1 MVTMSQ
7 KEFQRVK
14 VIENAAGGRLS
25 VGEASRLLQLS
36 ERQVQRLKRRYR
48 PDSVGWVQHG
58 NRGRSM
64 PWALPLPQKQLIL
77 NLAGGKYQGFNDSHL
92 AEKLRAEENLA
103 LSRETVRRILRA
115 AKLASPQKRRPRQYR
130 SRRPP
135 RPRFGMMAL
144 TDASRHD
151 WLEGRGPEFTLLGF
165 QDVATGQILAAHFQ
179 LEAENTLGYL
189 RALHAMVTT
198 HGIPLSLYRDRHSI
212 FQRNDSHWTLAE
224 QLAGKQ
230 SPTQLGRALEEL
242 GIEQIPAY
250 SPQAKGRIERAWRTC
265 QDRLV
270 SELRLARATTLP
282 EANAVLA
289 RFCVDYNLRFA
300 RPAADSAHDFRSLP
314 RRFDLARCL
323 SLRYQ
328 RVVSADHTV
337 TLGSQSIAL
346 PPLPAHRGY
355 AGETVELSHQLD
367 GVLRVFRAATLLT
380 ALPFAFEE
388 HPGRRPVQLTSAQ
401 KRKPTMPRIY
411 NLSGRPALAAVTYT
425 LRGDKVSLQ
434 L

>member
-25 VGEASRLLQLS
+25 VSEASRLLQLS

-58 NRGRSM
+58 NRRRPM
-64 PWALPLPQKQLIL
+64 PWAVSLPQKQLIL
-77 NLAGGKYQGFNDSHL
+77 TLARGKYQGFNDSHL
-92 AEKLRAEENLA
+92 TEKLCSEENLSV
-103 LSRETVRRILRA
+103 SRETVRRILRA
-115 AKLASPQKRRPRQYR
+115 AKLASPQKRRPRKYR

-151 WLEGRGPEFTLLGF
+151 WLEGRGPELTLIGF
-165 QDVATGQILAAHFQ
+165 QDDATGKILAAHFQ
-179 LEAENTLGYL
+179 LEAENTVGYL
-189 RALHAMVTT
+189 RSLHTLITT
-198 HGIPLSLYRDRHSI
+198 HGVPLSLYRDRHSI

-230 SPTQLGRALEEL
+230 SPTQLGRALDEL
-242 GIEQIPAY
+242 GIEQIPAN
-250 SPQAKGRIERAWRTC
+250 SPQAKGRIERIWRTC

-270 SELRLARATTLP
+270 SELRLVHATTL
-282 EANAVLA
+282 EQANTVLA
-289 RFCVDYNLRFA
+289 QFCVDYNQRFA
-300 RPAADSAHDFRSLP
+300 RSAADAVRDFRSLP

-323 SLRYQ
+323 SLRYE

-337 TLGSQSIAL
+337 TLGALPLAL
-346 PPLPAHRGY
+346 PPLPGQRAY
-355 AGETVELSHQLD
+355 ARETVELSHQLD
-367 GVLRVFRAATLLT
+367 GRLRIFRGDQLLR
-380 ALPFAFEE
+380 ALPLPLEE
-388 HPGRRPVQLTSAQ
+388 HAERRPAPITTAQ
-401 KRKPTMPRIY
+401 KRKNPMPRIY
-411 NLSGRPALAAVTYT
+411 NLGGRPALAAVT
-425 LRGDKVSLQ
+425 
-434 L
+434 

>member
-14 VIENAAGGRLS
+14 VIENAVGGRLS

-48 PDSVGWVQHG
+48 PDSIAWVQHG
-58 NRGRSM
+58 NRGRPM
-64 PWALPLPQKQLIL
+64 PWALPVPQKLLIL
-77 NLAGGKYQGFNDSHL
+77 TLARGKYQGFNDSHL
-92 AEKLRAEENLA
+92 AEKLRLEENLA
-103 LSRETVRRILRA
+103 VSRESVRRILRT

-151 WLEGRGPEFTLLGF
+151 WLQGRGPELTLIGF
-165 QDVATGQILAAHFQ
+165 QDDATRQILAAHFQ

-189 RALHAMVTT
+189 RALHTMIAT
-198 HGIPLSLYRDRHSI
+198 HGVPLSLYRDRHSI

-230 SPTQLGRALEEL
+230 APTQLGRALEEL

-270 SELRLARATTLP
+270 SELRLARATTLDQ
-282 EANAVLA
+282 ANAVLA
-289 RFCVDYNLRFA
+289 RFCADYNLRFA
-300 RPAADSAHDFRSLP
+300 CPAADSARDFRSLP

-323 SLRYQ
+323 SFHYR
-328 RVVSADHTV
+328 RVVAADHTV
-337 TLGSQSIAL
+337 TLGAHAIAL
-346 PPLPAHRGY
+346 PALPGQRGY
-355 AGETVELSHQLD
+355 AGETVELAHHLD
-367 GVLRVFRAATLLT
+367 GRLLVYRGNTLLL
-380 ALPFAFEE
+380 ALPLPLAEYVD
-388 HPGRRPVQLTSAQ
+388 RRPAPITSAQ
-401 KRKPTMPRIY
+401 KRKKPIPRIY
-411 NLSGRPALAAVTYT
+411 NLSGRPALAAVT
-425 LRGDKVSLQ
+425 
-434 L
+434 

>member
-25 VGEASRLLQLS
+25 VREASRLLQLS

-48 PDSVGWVQHG
+48 SDSIDWVQHG

-64 PWALPLPQKQLIL
+64 PWAVSLPQKQLIL
-77 NLAGGKYQGFNDSHL
+77 RLARGKYQGFNDSHL
-92 AEKLRAEENLA
+92 AEKLRDEENLCC
-103 LSRETVRRILRA
+103 SRETVRRLLRA

-135 RPRFGMMAL
+135 RPRFGRMAL

-151 WLEGRGPEFTLLGF
+151 WLEGRGPELTLIGF
-165 QDVATGQILAAHFQ
+165 QDDATGQILAAHFQ

-189 RALHAMVTT
+189 RSLHTMIAA

-212 FQRNDSHWTLAE
+212 FQRNDASWTLAE

-230 SPTQLGRALEEL
+230 GPTQLGRALEEL
-242 GIEQIPAY
+242 GIAQIPAH
-250 SPQAKGRIERAWRTC
+250 SPQAKGRIERAWRTF

-270 SELRLARATTLP
+270 SELRLAHASTLP

-289 RFCVDYNLRFA
+289 RFCADYNQRFA
-300 RPAADSAHDFRSLP
+300 RPAAEAACDFRSLP

-323 SLRYQ
+323 SLHYR
-328 RVVSADHTV
+328 RVVGADHTV
-337 TLGSQSIAL
+337 TLGAHSIAL
-346 PPLPAHRGY
+346 PPLPGQRGY
-355 AGETVELSHQLD
+355 ARETVELSHQLD
-367 GVLRVFRAATLLT
+367 GMLRVYRGDRLLL
-380 ALPFAFEE
+380 ALPLPLEE
-388 HPGRRPVQLTSAQ
+388 HAERRPASITAVQ
-401 KRKPTMPRIY
+401 KRKTPMPRIY
-411 NLSGRPALAAVTYT
+411 NLSGRPALAAVT
-425 LRGDKVSLQ
+425 
-434 L
+434 

>member
-25 VGEASRLLQLS
+25 VREASGLLQLS

-48 PDSVGWVQHG
+48 PDSLAWVQHG
-58 NRGRSM
+58 NRGRPM
-64 PWALPLPQKQLIL
+64 PWAFPVPQKQLIL
-77 NLAGGKYQGFNDSHL
+77 NLARGKYQGFNDSHL
-92 AEKLRAEENLA
+92 AEKLRTEENLTV
-103 LSRETVRRILRA
+103 SRETVRRILRA
-115 AKLASPQKRRPRQYR
+115 AKLASPQKRRPRKYR

-151 WLEGRGPEFTLLGF
+151 WLEGRGPRLTLIGF
-165 QDVATGQILAAHFQ
+165 QDDATGQILAAHFQ

-189 RALHAMVTT
+189 RALHAMITT
-198 HGIPLSLYRDRHSI
+198 HGVPLSLYRDRHSI
-212 FQRNDSHWTLAE
+212 FQRNDPHWSLAE

-230 SPTQLGRALEEL
+230 APTQLGRALQQL

-270 SELRLARATTLP
+270 SELRLARATTLA
-282 EANAVLA
+282 EANPVLA
-289 RFCVDYNLRFA
+289 RFCADYNQRFA
-300 RPAADSAHDFRSLP
+300 RPAADAACDFRRLP

-323 SLRYQ
+323 SLHYQ
-328 RVVSADHTV
+328 RVVAPDHTI
-337 TLGSQSIAL
+337 TLGANSIAL
-346 PPLPAHRGY
+346 PPLPGHRGY
-355 AGETVELSHQLD
+355 AGETVELAHQLD
-367 GVLRVFRAATLLT
+367 GMLHVYRGNLLLL
-380 ALPFAFEE
+380 ALPLPLEE
-388 HPGRRPVQLTSAQ
+388 YADRRPAPQTTAQ
-401 KRKPTMPRIY
+401 KRKMPTPRIY
-411 NLSGRPALAAVTYT
+411 QLSGRPALAAVT
-425 LRGDKVSLQ
+425 
-434 L
+434 